1 MTTPVVCFGN
11 WYIMN
16 MWITFKMF
24 NINYSVGISISL
36 PGNVMII
43 SDLRRII
50 HRTMVKLW
58 EGLNNSYLICLNS
71 YKMHHIEFPLPG

>member
-1 MTTPVVCFGN
+1 
-11 WYIMN
+11 
-16 MWITFKMF
+16 
-24 NINYSVGISISL
+24 
-36 PGNVMII
+36 MII

-58 EGLNNSYLICLNS
+58 VGLNNSYLICLNS